1 MCLVKSIISSN
12 KADPV
17 YHWTR
22 GIPTRL
28 LSKTIQRVDSENEE
42 DFKAELLLLLKG
54 PPASVQK
61 YKNSYG
67 LYETTED
74 NIFHRYEIVLV
85 MEIFEK

>member
-1 MCLVKSIISSN
+1 M
-12 KADPV
+12 
-17 YHWTR
+17 
-22 GIPTRL
+22 
-28 LSKTIQRVDSENEE
+28 DSGNEE
-42 DFKAELLLLLKG
+42 DFKAKLLLLLKG